1 MSLRNTTTT
10 PDVYEAIKP
19 KKDCRITILSAEMG
33 KSWRHK
39 VAVPAEGYKVPGET
53 RVMKLTIQI
62 TDDSVETENVDAKP
76 KRRIDD
82 MVILE
87 QHPYVDSRDGVQK
100 VMKLEKLFQL
110 QQFLGFEP
118 LFVNAH
124 GQPVEPYVTKTGRKT
139 CPKGASIAFQPAFL
153 DAYFDANE
161 EPRFDAWMNLE
172 GVASIGLKKQS
183 EEETLQYGAKNEVK
197 SYAPKG
203 E

>member
-1 MSLRNTTTT
+1 MSLRNATTT

-19 KKDCRITILSAEMG
+19 KKDCRITILNAEMG
-33 KSWRHK
+33 KSWKHK
-39 VAVPAEGYKVPGET
+39 VAVPADGYKVPGET

-62 TDDSVETENVDAKP
+62 TDELVETENSDAKP
-76 KRRIDD
+76 RRKLDD

-87 QHPYVDSRDGVQK
+87 PHPYVDKDGVQRFL
-100 VMKLEKLFQL
+100 KLEKLFQL

-118 LFVNAH
+118 LFVNKF
-124 GQPVEPYVTKTGRKT
+124 GQVVDPHITKTGRKV
-139 CPKGASIAFQPAFL
+139 CPKDASIAFQPAFL

-172 GVASIGLKKQS
+172 GVASIGVKKDTP
-183 EEETLQYGAKNEVK
+183 ENIEQYGLKNEVK

>member
-1 MSLRNTTTT
+1 MSLRDATTT

-19 KKDCRITILSAEMG
+19 KKDCRIEILNAEMG

-39 VAVPAEGYKVPGET
+39 IEVPSAGYKVPGET
-53 RVMKLTIQI
+53 RVMKLTINI
-62 TDDSVETENVDAKP
+62 TDDAVECENRDAKP
-76 KRRIDD
+76 RRKLDD

-87 QHPYVDSRDGVQK
+87 PHPYVDKDGVQRFL
-100 VMKLEKLFQL
+100 KLEKLFQL

-118 LFVNAH
+118 RFVNKFGQDVEAH
-124 GQPVEPYVTKTGRKT
+124 ITKTGRKV
-139 CPKGASIAFQPAFL
+139 CPKDASIAFQPAFL

-197 SYAPKG
+197 SYAPKS
-203 E
+203 